1 MIRTKYNAVPLAF
14 NELARYFTLDV
25 LSTVAFGKPFGF
37 LAANE
42 DLWDYGKSGEQF
54 LLVLAMCLNHR
65 FARSIFF
72 SKWFQQLAGPK
83 PTDKAGMGALMGF
96 ARKAVAERFGPDRKV
111 KKDMLGHFVEKGLPQ
126 LQCEVEAVLQI
137 LAGSDSTTTV
147 LRCTL
152 FTLIGNPTAY
162 GKLKAE
168 IDDANETG
176 TLSSPVKYSEA
187 QKLPYLSACLWE
199 GLRMFPPLFGLK
211 GKYSPKGGES
221 FNGVF
226 YPEGIEMGICDEAMC
241 RDENVFGADSH
252 IYRPDRWIEANEETR
267 KRYTRVTDT
276 IFGTGR
282 FQCLGKHI
290 ANMELHKALVEVSSG
305 NQ

>member
-1 MIRTKYNAVPLAF
+1 MAF

-37 LAANE
+37 IAAND
-42 DLWDYGKSGEQF
+42 DLWDYGKLGEQF
-54 LLVLAMCLNHR
+54 LLVLALCLNHR
-65 FARSIFF
+65 TARSIFF
-72 SKWFQQLAGPK
+72 SKWFQDLAGPK
-83 PTDKAGMGALMGF
+83 PTDKVGMGALMGF

-162 GKLKAE
+162 SKLKAE
-168 IDDANETG
+168 IDEAIAAG
-176 TLSSPVKYSEA
+176 SLSSPIQYSEA

-221 FNGVF
+221 FKGVF

-241 RDENVFGADSH
+241 RDKNVFGADSH
-252 IYRPDRWIEANEETR
+252 IYRPDRWIEADEDTR

-290 ANMELHKALVEVSSG
+290 ANMELHKTLVEVSSG
-305 NQ
+305 GR

>member
-1 MIRTKYNAVPLAF
+1 M
-14 NELARYFTLDV
+14 ARYFTLDV
-25 LSTVAFGKPFGF
+25 LSTVAFGRPFGF
-37 LAANE
+37 MAAND
-42 DLWDYGKSGEQF
+42 DLWKYGESGEQF
-54 LLVLAMCLNHR
+54 TFILAMCLNHK

-72 SKWFQQLAGPK
+72 SQWFQQLAGPK
-83 PTDKAGMGALMGF
+83 PTDKTGMGPLIGF
-96 ARKAVAERFGPDRKV
+96 ARQAVAERFGPDRKI

-137 LAGSDSTTTV
+137 LAGSDSTTTI
-147 LRCTL
+147 LRCIM
-152 FTLIGNPTAY
+152 FTLSGCPVAY
-162 GKLKAE
+162 AKLKAE
-168 IDDANETG
+168 IDEAVKAGD
-176 TLSSPVKYSEA
+176 LSSPVKYTEA

-221 FNGVF
+221 VNGVF

-241 RDENVFGADSH
+241 RSKETFGPDADV
-252 IYRPDRWIEANEETR
+252 YRPDRWTEANEETR

-290 ANMELHKALVEVSSG
+290 ANMELHKALVEVSCQSHSIVDETG
-305 NQ
+305 VLTVFS